1 MKKLLRILF
10 VVLVAKPIIVFWL
23 GLTIRHRE
31 RLPTRGPAII
41 AANHNSHLDTVALL
55 SLFPLEDVPNVRPV
69 AAADYFMK
77 PGFMR
82 WFSLNVIGIIPV
94 SRGGVVEGV
103 DPLAECYAA
112 LERGEILL
120 IFPEGSRGEPEKM
133 AELKSGIS
141 FIAKRFPTVPVIPVF
156 MRGLG
161 KSMGKGTFIPI
172 PFFVDVF
179 IGRPFSWTGEKTS
192 FMDRLREAFAH
203 LQKKVPAQPLE

>member
-23 GLTIRHRE
+23 GLTVRHRE

-203 LQKKVPAQPLE
+203 LQKKVPAQPLD

>member
-23 GLTIRHRE
+23 GLTVRHRE

-41 AANHNSHLDTVALL
+41 DANHNSHLDTVALL